1 MLYWDDVWNS
11 SPAIQKKDLEL
22 IDIIS
27 KQLSDKHKV
36 NFDRTK
42 TLEYLVRWE
51 YEKEFKSLAN

>member
-1 MLYWDDVWNS
+1 M
-11 SPAIQKKDLEL
+11 QKKLITIRMSEKDLEL